1 MDSTRDTLIT
11 AIAYG
16 IGLVGL
22 TSWLYV
28 VVQLA
33 KLIGGEA

>member
-22 TSWLYV
+22 ASWRYV

-33 KLIGGEA
+33 KLVGGEA